1 MDFIEPIL
9 GIASEIYS
17 LVEKVKANK
26 KRSRRVCCRVKALD
40 ELVRSIKKREPGQT
54 TAEVETA
61 LRELS
66 FTLKSAKALIEK
78 YTLAKWVK
86 RFLNAGDH
94 EDEFNSLNERLNDAF
109 QVLSGALQLEQSA
122 VLRQVFE
129 MASREKE
136 DEVDRK
142 EDDAEMQKLL
152 LHYMKEQQEKTDAM
166 QKEME
171 YIKLNVEKVVAILNK
186 PSITD
191 EDIRMI
197 KPHELKYGYPK
208 KPFMTTPT
216 SEVYKGEYRRFPVAI
231 KRYTDTIDTSLSELR
246 EVFKKDVDTMQRF
259 ESPNILRMF
268 GICVQDEDGPS
279 PQFLIVMEYCEKG
292 SLRQVLD
299 SEGLSLSWTT
309 KACMCRDAARGL
321 YRLHHTEEKSKVH
334 GCINSNKF
342 LVADGNIVKLGGFE
356 LAKTETSLRKLTKN
370 KVSKITRSLS
380 YSSPQMLDDINYINN
395 TACEIYSLGIVL
407 WEVATGRRPFDG
419 WSNKDIY
426 KKVCKEEF
434 MEELP
439 HDCPKG
445 LADLINAC
453 RAHDSFQRPSAGVL
467 VDMLQSVVAEL
478 ERS

>member
-26 KRSRRVCCRVKALD
+26 KRSQRVCRRVKALD
-40 ELVRSIKKREPGQT
+40 ELVRSIEKREAGQT
-54 TAEVETA
+54 AAEVETA

-78 YTLAKWVK
+78 YTPASWVK
-86 RFLNAGDH
+86 RFLKAGDH

-109 QVLSGALQLEQSA
+109 QVLSGSLQLEQGSM
-122 VLRQVFE
+122 LRQVFR

-142 EDDAEMQKLL
+142 EDDAELQTLL
-152 LHYMKEQQEKTDAM
+152 LHYMKDQQEKTDAM

-171 YIKLNVEKVVAILNK
+171 YIKINVEKVVALLNK
-186 PSITD
+186 PSIIN

-197 KPHELKYGYPK
+197 KPQELNYEYPK
-208 KPFMTTPT
+208 MPFMRTLT
-216 SEVYKGEYRRFPVAI
+216 SEVYKGEYRHFPVAI

-246 EVFKKDVDTMQRF
+246 KVFRKDVETMQRF

-279 PQFLIVMEYCEKG
+279 PQFLIIMEYCEKG

-299 SEGLSLSWTT
+299 SEGLGLSWTT
-309 KACMCRDAARGL
+309 RACMCRDAARGL

-342 LVADGNIVKLGGFE
+342 LVANGNTLKLAGFE
-356 LAKTETSLRKLTKN
+356 LAKTETSLRKMTKN
-370 KVSKITRSLS
+370 NVPFTRSLS
-380 YSSPQMLDDINYINN
+380 YSSPEMLHDINHLYS

-407 WEVATGRRPFDG
+407 WEVATSRKPFDG
-419 WSNKDIY
+419 WSNKDIFEN
-426 KKVCKEEF
+426 VCKEKF
-434 MEELP
+434 REELP

-445 LADLINAC
+445 LADLIDVC
-453 RAHDSFQRPSAGVL
+453 RAYDRFQRPSAGVL
-467 VDMLQSVVAEL
+467 VDQLQSVVAEL
-478 ERS
+478 ENS